1 VSQRSTPMHP
11 IRRPA
16 LVVLALALLAA
27 ACTGDGQVSSADG
40 ASSASPV
47 TVGQIASTPEEDTLS
62 ALTNRFHAEHP
73 DPLIDPDEVIS
84 GGPPPDG
91 IPPIDEPKFL
101 LAEEIDFLQDT
112 EPVLALTVGDESR
125 AYPVQVMIWH
135 EIVND
140 TIDGVP
146 VTVTYCPLCNSAI
159 AYDRRLGDRIL
170 DFGTSGLL
178 YNSALVMYDRQ
189 TETLWS
195 HFTGEAAIGHLT
207 GEVLDVLPV
216 STVSWEDWREANPDG
231 LVLSRDT
238 GFDRSYGTNPYPGY
252 DDIDSAPFLFD
263 GEVDGRL
270 AAKERV
276 LGIERAGDAAAVRL
290 DTLRND
296 GVRELDLG
304 SDRLVAWVLDG
315 TTSALDAGT
324 VSDGRDVGATGVFS
338 RVVDGKELSFER
350 TDEGFVDEQTG
361 TTWNVL
367 GEAVTGPLAGMRLDA
382 VPHVD
387 TFWFAWGAFQPD
399 TAVIG

>member
-1 VSQRSTPMHP
+1 MHL

-16 LVVLALALLAA
+16 LMVLAMALLAA
-27 ACTGDGQVSSADG
+27 ACTAEDEQVSSADST
-40 ASSASPV
+40 SSASPV
-47 TVGQIASTPEEDTLS
+47 TVEQVASTPEEDTLS

-73 DPLIDPDEVIS
+73 DPLIDPDEVTS

-101 LAEEIDFLQDT
+101 PADEVGFLEDT

-216 STVSWEDWREANPDG
+216 STVSWEDWRDANPDG

-290 DTLRND
+290 DTLRED

-304 SDRLVAWVLDG
+304 SDQLVAWVLDG
-315 TTSALDAGT
+315 TTSALDADT

-338 RVVDGKELSFER
+338 RVVDGQELTFER

-367 GEAVTGPLAGMRLDA
+367 GEAVTGPLAGARLDA

>member
-1 VSQRSTPMHP
+1 MHL

-16 LVVLALALLAA
+16 LVLAVSLLAT
-27 ACTGDGQVSSADG
+27 ACTVDDGQVNAEEDP
-40 ASSASPV
+40 SSASPV
-47 TVGQIASTPEEDTLS
+47 TVDQFASSPEEDTLS
-62 ALTNRFHAEHP
+62 ALVDRFHEDHP

-91 IPPIDEPKFL
+91 IPPIDEPTFL
-101 LAEEIDFLQDT
+101 RADEVEFLEDA
-112 EPVLALTVGDESR
+112 EPVLALTVGDETR

-140 TIDGVP
+140 TVDGVP

-159 AYDRRLGDRIL
+159 AYDRRLGDRVL
-170 DFGTSGLL
+170 DFGTSGML
-178 YNSALVMYDRQ
+178 YNSALIMYDRQ

-216 STVSWEDWREANPDG
+216 STVSWQDWRAANPDG

-238 GFDRSYGTNPYPGY
+238 GFERSYGTNPYPGY

-263 GEVDGRL
+263 EEVDGRL

-276 LGIERAGDAAAVRL
+276 LGIERGGDAAAVRL
-290 DTLRND
+290 DTLRAD

-304 SDRLVAWVLDG
+304 PDKLVAWVLDG

-338 RVVDGKELSFER
+338 RVVDGRELTFER
-350 TDEGFVDEQTG
+350 TDDGFVDDQT
-361 TTWNVL
+361 TSTWNVF
-367 GEAVTGPLAGMRLDA
+367 GEATGGPLAGTRLDA

-399 TAVIG
+399 TTVIG